1 MKEFFL
7 IYLIILLGKFMIA
20 FIDAVDKQQQKQ
32 QKQLQLQPQ
41 PPSSGFVLLAKRLRL
56 SHRQRTLS
64 KKLTYR

>member
-1 MKEFFL
+1 
-7 IYLIILLGKFMIA
+7 MIA

-56 SHRQRTLS
+56 S
-64 KKLTYR
+64 

>member
-1 MKEFFL
+1 
-7 IYLIILLGKFMIA
+7 MIA

-32 QKQLQLQPQ
+32 QKQLQLQPH